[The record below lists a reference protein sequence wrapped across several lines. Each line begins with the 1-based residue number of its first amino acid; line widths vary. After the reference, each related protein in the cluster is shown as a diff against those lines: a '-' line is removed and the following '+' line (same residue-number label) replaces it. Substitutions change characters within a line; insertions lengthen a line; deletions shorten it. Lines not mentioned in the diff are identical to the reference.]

1 MPGGLGGLRGSSLS
15 GGLLSHAGSSQS
27 ALCTC
32 RKLIC
37 SNGVTT
43 VKRVPV
49 EQEATQLRGGNGKQT
64 RTWELR
70 PSTVG
75 VIDASCLWLVC
86 VALEAVGSYIALRIP
101 LFHCICRAV
110 GAAVGNPASLL
121 TCEEIVP
128 LNH

>member
-43 VKRVPV
+43 AKRVPV
-49 EQEATQLRGGNGKQT
+49 EQEAPQMKGGNGKQT
-64 RTWELR
+64 RKRELR

-75 VIDASCLWLVC
+75 VIGASCLQFVC
-86 VALEAVGSYIALRIP
+86 VALGAVGSYIALHIP
-101 LFHCICRAV
+101 LFQCICRAV
-110 GAAVGNPASLL
+110 GAAVGNSASLL
-121 TCEEIVP
+121 TCEEVMP
-128 LNH
+128 LNC